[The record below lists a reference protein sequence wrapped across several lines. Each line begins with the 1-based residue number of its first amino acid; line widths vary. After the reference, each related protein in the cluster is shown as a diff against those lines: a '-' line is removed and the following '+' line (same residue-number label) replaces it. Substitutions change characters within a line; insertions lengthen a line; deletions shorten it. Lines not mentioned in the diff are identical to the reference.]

1 MKTHALSLLTI
12 VGLLAGCAG
21 GMSKHATTAP
31 MTRAEVAAESK
42 TDAFTELDQDL
53 GTDAGHETVVDPRK
67 AGDFVVFSFEGTYRG
82 TPLELTERV
91 VDRTEKDI
99 TVELSFKEKGKAAQ
113 VLQVTTSLEIAHAG
127 EVLKVRKMDAKG
139 VATDATHATYDALMG
154 MTVAS
159 TDVNDAELSSV
170 PAKVAVGDK
179 EIAVT
184 ATTYRVQIGA
194 SHATMQT
201 LSSDDFAWGDVGGEI
216 RTDQG
221 GVFYKATLVGM
232 GTDASS
238 VASVDTTPTAN

>member
-21 GMSKHATTAP
+21 GMSKAATSAP
-31 MTRAEVAAESK
+31 ATRAEIAAEAK

-53 GTDAGHETVVDPRK
+53 GADGSHETVVDPRK
-67 AGDFVVFSFEGTYRG
+67 AGDFVVFSFEGSYRA

-91 VDRTEKDI
+91 VERTEKDI
-99 TVELSFKEKGKAAQ
+99 TVELKFKEKGKAVQ

-127 EVLKVRKMDAKG
+127 EILKVRQIDATG
-139 VATDATHATYDALMG
+139 AATDTTRAAYDTLMQ

-179 EIAVT
+179 EIDVT

-194 SHATMQT
+194 SKATMQT
-201 LSSDDFAWGDVGGEI
+201 LSSDEFAWGDVGGEI
-216 RTDQG
+216 RTDLG

-238 VASVDTTPTAN
+238 VASVDTTATTN